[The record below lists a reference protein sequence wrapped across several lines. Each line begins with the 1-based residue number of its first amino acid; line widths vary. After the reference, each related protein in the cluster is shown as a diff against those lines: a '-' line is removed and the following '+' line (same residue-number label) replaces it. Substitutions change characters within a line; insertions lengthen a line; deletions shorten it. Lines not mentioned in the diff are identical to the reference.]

1 MKSTKISLRHLL
13 QVPQAVCCELW
24 VFQPKERSPVSDM
37 INRKQKYLR
46 ATLEMIPIYFFIYV
60 SLVKSSVV
68 TLILKLFLKF
78 YEIAHNLAIILS
90 YKFLLMSLL

>member
-1 MKSTKISLRHLL
+1 
-13 QVPQAVCCELW
+13 
-24 VFQPKERSPVSDM
+24 M